1 MFFSRKPTLLP
12 LLDITPSTRTNPTDA
27 NRNIRLRDMMIEKTK
42 QYQCRD
48 RDERAMRDQ
57 EMGSIWKSMDGLL
70 EEKHQYETKLIGIEH
85 SLKSL
90 ASQRETVTIAI
101 AEWREHTQAQLI
113 ELAQQTRASERT
125 VVEKKNQQHLAEKTL
140 DLISE
145 CKRRVQSEVRFCGE
159 QLSEEESKSVQ
170 IYLVHLNAHLCAL
183 APLIGF
189 YSRRINAAA
198 HILEKAEQTWIE
210 ARAMGLPTP
219 EQDVFY
225 SDLMETDQKTLT
237 SLTSD
242 VHSLV
247 TRTLILVDTA
257 TQEFQDF
264 LNQLDEDAIE
274 ALPLQDFTRHMHT
287 QIQTSN
293 VHNRA
298 ISMDDSLVY
307 NGTEPQTIP
316 PVYRH
321 SDELPQTNHNHVF
334 QQNHAP
340 QHNYIS
346 QQNYVNDQNHM
357 SNGQSHVAN
366 QPSHTTEPSHT
377 DAVYHTT
384 QVLEATNNNSAAEN
398 VINATNHSI
407 NAANSASKDGQNA
420 TSKDGQFD
428 RVTSPPIVMNGTTES
443 ESQNGAAEAPQS
455 EPVQHPSGSHK
466 RQNSVSS
473 QRSTGSS
480 RSGRRSGGPRNTQQR
495 RARANSRTSSES
507 GGRSSGARDSGDRQS
522 KQHQQPAGGGKGGR
536 GGRRNRFEG
545 KSQPA
550 QHRQE
555 MNAPVSV
562 SAPVSELDF
571 PTLPSSPARMSNP
584 ASQPTSPTTAWGAA
598 ANGGGSAA
606 QVVARRKPPMRRIT
620 FGGPMQNG
628 FRPATQ
634 TGKIIYMLTMW
645 EPYAA

>member
-140 DLISE
+140 DFMSE

-198 HILEKAEQTWIE
+198 HILKKAEQTRIE

-257 TQEFQDF
+257 TQEFQGEQPLLQPPHLVSTAARRTPAQF
-264 LNQLDEDAIE
+264 PVRRRLAPH
-274 ALPLQDFTRHMHT
+274 LPLRFRE
-287 QIQTSN
+287 
-293 VHNRA
+293 R
-298 ISMDDSLVY
+298 LV
-307 NGTEPQTIP
+307 
-316 PVYRH
+316 
-321 SDELPQTNHNHVF
+321 
-334 QQNHAP
+334 
-340 QHNYIS
+340 
-346 QQNYVNDQNHM
+346 
-357 SNGQSHVAN
+357 
-366 QPSHTTEPSHT
+366 
-377 DAVYHTT
+377 
-384 QVLEATNNNSAAEN
+384 EA
-398 VINATNHSI
+398 
-407 NAANSASKDGQNA
+407 K
-420 TSKDGQFD
+420 
-428 RVTSPPIVMNGTTES
+428 
-443 ESQNGAAEAPQS
+443 
-455 EPVQHPSGSHK
+455 
-466 RQNSVSS
+466 
-473 QRSTGSS
+473 
-480 RSGRRSGGPRNTQQR
+480 
-495 RARANSRTSSES
+495 
-507 GGRSSGARDSGDRQS
+507 
-522 KQHQQPAGGGKGGR
+522 
-536 GGRRNRFEG
+536 
-545 KSQPA
+545 
-550 QHRQE
+550 
-555 MNAPVSV
+555 
-562 SAPVSELDF
+562 
-571 PTLPSSPARMSNP
+571 
-584 ASQPTSPTTAWGAA
+584 
-598 ANGGGSAA
+598 
-606 QVVARRKPPMRRIT
+606 
-620 FGGPMQNG
+620 
-628 FRPATQ
+628 
-634 TGKIIYMLTMW
+634 
-645 EPYAA
+645 